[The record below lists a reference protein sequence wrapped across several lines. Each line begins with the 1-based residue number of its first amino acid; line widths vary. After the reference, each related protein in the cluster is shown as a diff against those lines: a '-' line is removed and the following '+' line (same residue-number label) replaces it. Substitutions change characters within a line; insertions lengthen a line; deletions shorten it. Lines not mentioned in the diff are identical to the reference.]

1 VDAPYLLDYKR
12 NQIFNIDVIGAASPA
27 PGIPLFDGPE
37 KLKSY
42 LEELGINYIIAVK
55 WDKGFDFLNRKVWL
69 EHKSPAW
76 FWKELHRPPILNF
89 MSYVDELE
97 KEKKSVDLGGNC
109 RLIFIKENK

>member
-1 VDAPYLLDYKR
+1 MIDLHLGDCLEVMKQIPDKSVDLVLTDPPY
-12 NQIFNIDVIGAASPA
+12 NIARKNNFSTMGRA
-27 PGIPLFDGPE
+27 GIDFG
-37 KLKSY
+37 
-42 LEELGINYIIAVK
+42 K